1 MLRQAR
7 YFAERL
13 EKEAGSSVNAQVRRA
28 FALAFGRQPS
38 PQELRIT
45 TDFVEK
51 QGLFSLCRSLFNS
64 NEFVYVD

>member
-13 EKEAGSSVNAQVRRA
+13 GSEAGNDANAQVRRA

-38 PQELRIT
+38 AEEDRIA
-45 TDFVEK
+45 TDFVK
-51 QGLFSLCRSLFNS
+51 QQGLFRPVPFSLKLQ
-64 NEFVYVD
+64 